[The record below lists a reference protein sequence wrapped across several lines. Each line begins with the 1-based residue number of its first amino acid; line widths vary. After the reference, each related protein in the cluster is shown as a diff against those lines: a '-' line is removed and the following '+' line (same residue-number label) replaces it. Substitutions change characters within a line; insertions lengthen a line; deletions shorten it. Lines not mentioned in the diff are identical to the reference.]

1 MLSCHHAALLI
12 FRRQFSIFPCCYW
25 VNWLMPILR
34 IKNGRKARDTHCWLI
49 EDWRV
54 ATPLGT
60 QATNKPHTDLRSPGQ
75 GADSCLLTH
84 SLSIEH
90 SPHSYSKNSIRNIF
104 KQTLFGNGKGFWGR
118 SNARVELNIDLYRA
132 FNFHPP
138 CYDFYGFYTG
148 FYGVFQVSERS
159 HTRQSKLCKYLIL
172 STMSTTT
179 MCMSEIGCVA

>member
-1 MLSCHHAALLI
+1 MLVCHHAALLI

-104 KQTLFGNGKGFWGR
+104 KQTLFGKGFWGR

-159 HTRQSKLCKYLIL
+159 HTRQSILCKYLIL
-172 STMSTTT
+172 STP
-179 MCMSEIGCVA
+179 CPRPPCAWVR

>member
-1 MLSCHHAALLI
+1 MVLAHHVKLSSCSTIDLPKAVFNFSLLLLSELI
-12 FRRQFSIFPCCYW
+12 DA
-25 VNWLMPILR
+25 N
-34 IKNGRKARDTHCWLI
+34 IKDKKWQKGKRHSLLA
-49 EDWRV
+49 DWRV

-104 KQTLFGNGKGFWGR
+104 KQTLFGKGFWGR

-138 CYDFYGFYTG
+138 CYDFYGFY
-148 FYGVFQVSERS
+148 GVFQVCERS

>member
-1 MLSCHHAALLI
+1 MVLAHHVSLSSCSTIDLPKAVFNFSLLLLSELI
-12 FRRQFSIFPCCYW
+12 DA
-25 VNWLMPILR
+25 N
-34 IKNGRKARDTHCWLI
+34 IKDKKWQKGKRHSLLA
-49 EDWRV
+49 DWRV

-118 SNARVELNIDLYRA
+118 SNARVELNIYLYRA
-132 FNFHPP
+132 FIHPVMTFTGFMGCSKFVKDLILDKVNCANIWFCPLCPRPP
-138 CYDFYGFYTG
+138 CAW
-148 FYGVFQVSERS
+148 VR
-159 HTRQSKLCKYLIL
+159 
-172 STMSTTT
+172 
-179 MCMSEIGCVA
+179 